1 MALEVEVK
9 KQVYE
14 TPRTGFNWLIPIYV
28 VAIAFVVLFLVVPL
42 GKVILETLG
51 LIAGSESLPVDLLQ
65 YMMRITW
72 NSVRLALLTTF
83 VSLAVAIPVAI
94 AVNKLRVPLGM
105 GWTVLLTVPLIT
117 PPFISS
123 FATILL
129 LGRTGILTRF
139 LNMLG
144 VPSFSIYG
152 LPGLVITQVLH
163 LMPYSLLVIV
173 AGLQSVPAH
182 LEEAAHSL
190 GESFWGTMG
199 KVVLPYILPHI
210 LMGGTLVFLT
220 SLGDI
225 GAPLLVGGNYR
236 VLPVEIY
243 SNFVSF
249 LGDDRIPV
257 VFSAWIILMA
267 CLMML
272 VVNRL
277 LKRTELKHSF
287 RTRAITYDLPGL
299 RRAATVFLALVTIL
313 FLLPYATIV
322 VSSFGTVWTTKWLP
336 NAFTLDN
343 YKTAFTDSVAIRNSL
358 ILMAGAMPFT
368 LFLSITF
375 GQMNRDVPYMRWF
388 DFITMLPFIIPGVVI
403 GLSITRAWGAVKIG
417 GFDLGGTVLVLLI
430 AISIRRMPHAIRV
443 LSAGFARIDKS
454 LEEASWS
461 LGASRSKTF
470 KDVILPQLKPTIVAS
485 GVILSIK
492 LITELGASLILY
504 PPGWRTIPI
513 YIYYYV
519 SEGQIARGSAMG
531 ILLIVIIAVGNGI
544 ANRLTKDRGGI

>member
-28 VAIAFVVLFLVVPL
+28 VATAFVVLFLVVPL

-199 KVVLPYILPHI
+199 
-210 LMGGTLVFLT
+210 
-220 SLGDI
+220 
-225 GAPLLVGGNYR
+225 
-236 VLPVEIY
+236 
-243 SNFVSF
+243 
-249 LGDDRIPV
+249 
-257 VFSAWIILMA
+257 
-267 CLMML
+267 
-272 VVNRL
+272 
-277 LKRTELKHSF
+277 
-287 RTRAITYDLPGL
+287 
-299 RRAATVFLALVTIL
+299 
-313 FLLPYATIV
+313 
-322 VSSFGTVWTTKWLP
+322 
-336 NAFTLDN
+336 
-343 YKTAFTDSVAIRNSL
+343 
-358 ILMAGAMPFT
+358 
-368 LFLSITF
+368 
-375 GQMNRDVPYMRWF
+375 
-388 DFITMLPFIIPGVVI
+388 
-403 GLSITRAWGAVKIG
+403 
-417 GFDLGGTVLVLLI
+417 
-430 AISIRRMPHAIRV
+430 
-443 LSAGFARIDKS
+443 
-454 LEEASWS
+454 
-461 LGASRSKTF
+461 
-470 KDVILPQLKPTIVAS
+470 
-485 GVILSIK
+485 
-492 LITELGASLILY
+492 
-504 PPGWRTIPI
+504 
-513 YIYYYV
+513 
-519 SEGQIARGSAMG
+519 
-531 ILLIVIIAVGNGI
+531 
-544 ANRLTKDRGGI
+544 